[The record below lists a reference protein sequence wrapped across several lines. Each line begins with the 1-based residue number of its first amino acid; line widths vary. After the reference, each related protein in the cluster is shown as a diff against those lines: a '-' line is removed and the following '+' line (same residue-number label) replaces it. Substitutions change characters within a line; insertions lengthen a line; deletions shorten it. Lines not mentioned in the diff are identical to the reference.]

1 MAETIENNVRR
12 TIVDENPVNPRYYEQ
27 MSVLLDELIVLRRQ
41 KAIEYQE
48 YLERIRELSRQVI
61 RPEQTGSNYPLS
73 MDTLPKRAF
82 YDNFG
87 KDELLAT
94 KIDSAIRYT
103 KKAMW
108 KNDRFKEREIANA
121 IREETAGYDVDIQSV
136 MELAKAQREY
146 D

>member
-1 MAETIENNVRR
+1 
-12 TIVDENPVNPRYYEQ
+12 
-27 MSVLLDELIVLRRQ
+27 
-41 KAIEYQE
+41 
-48 YLERIRELSRQVI
+48 
-61 RPEQTGSNYPLS
+61 